1 MGCVPCSAG
10 KYGAAGTSLC
20 VDCEPGKSQ
29 AQTGAD
35 KCGVCE
41 AGKIQPLSGAAQCV
55 SCADGQ
61 LSCQDS
67 VQCLDVCPAGTYKVL
82 GVPQCMYC
90 PRGKNTDKS
99 GQASCYDCAYV
110 AGACVEKCPAGYRMV
125 ADRICEEC
133 PSGKYAAQP
142 AATACSSC
150 LPGQYAKPGATNC
163 TTCLPG
169 TYVDGFK
176 CSTCPNGKYSC
187 NSGCVDEPI
196 YIPNFKTDSSY
207 YPQCAPCDAAFP
219 DGDCFRGDEPGRRK
233 EYRQNCSTTSAG
245 SCVPCS
251 DRTPCPAGKQW
262 ECRANKV
269 GCFACA
275 AGKYKAVAAA
285 PECADCDAQC
295 PAGMF
300 AKNCSGENAG
310 TCTICAPEFCGA
322 GQYYDCQEETCRSCI
337 EGRIAGSAAR
347 CPQGQYVAGC
357 GGTDAGACAA
367 CPLCYGRREGCEG
380 ASPGTCVRAAAC
392 PAQGYERVGAY
403 TLGAVVEDGEC
414 KRSELLALTPPCAL
428 AAASVR
434 GGTVLGGLGWPGD
447 YGAPGA
453 LGEAGLCSVMCDG
466 RGTFDSQQCGGPWA
480 CRRARCSAA
489 DEPRACPVAL
499 DGWGPDEEWKLDVA
513 CKKCA
518 DCGTPQVEFAGRPGW
533 GRGCARECS
542 ALLCAPGEI
551 YDWTD
556 GVCKPCAW
564 LWDPRLCGTHV
575 AGGVTGNLPRVAF
588 PACRALGAELGAEL
602 GADYGACS
610 ACANSCAASD
620 AFPASGCTCRQCVR
634 AGAARASYVDA
645 NASTQVV
652 FCQVRACNATDR
664 TGVRNDGTLCA
675 DACSRVACAAG
686 ERLLPCGLPHDTRC
700 VAQWPPAADAAP
712 RERAVVGLSASVLE
726 REDDGLDGPRWASFE
741 NVLVN
746 LREREQ
752 QQFQCV
758 WNAAGI
764 TDSVFAPGGV
774 SAVFWAAKESSADE
788 YRDRGTKSCRAWP
801 GGSHPLLPLQNALAF
816 EGDAERRVLLNSS
829 ARVLSYAYDGT
840 STVEGDVLAP
850 HRFAN
855 ASDAGE
861 LLLAIDVYE
870 QPAHMLVHV
879 PADRVRAPWARW
891 WRLSLFVGELTTPR
905 PETPMVATIQQH
917 PHAAGRAHDDLVLPS
932 VELQALDVGSPMSFS
947 AYIGAQDTYAFRSSF
962 PFVVSTAERELA
974 VGSISN
980 PLLACSG
987 SAIPTAG
994 PPTSRARCPSTC
1006 GYCRRW
1012 ASQQPRSPG
1021 ACPAA
1026 AASRSPR
1033 RWRACCA

>member
-1 MGCVPCSAG
+1 MQKSDCNIGSIYKASVSAMQKTLLVLCLLAQHSYASTIIRYRIGAYMYDFQCKRNQAPCGDGNYCGADTYRPCTSDDTSCQCRTCEAEYNLYGKYKFPAYNSGWGRCGHLLEPYWPWISSIFKSCPAGHTSPDNNMGCVPCSAG

-380 ASPGTCVRAAAC
+380 ASPGT
-392 PAQGYERVGAY
+392 
-403 TLGAVVEDGEC
+403 
-414 KRSELLALTPPCAL
+414 
-428 AAASVR
+428 
-434 GGTVLGGLGWPGD
+434 
-447 YGAPGA
+447 
-453 LGEAGLCSVMCDG
+453 
-466 RGTFDSQQCGGPWA
+466 
-480 CRRARCSAA
+480 
-489 DEPRACPVAL
+489 
-499 DGWGPDEEWKLDVA
+499 
-513 CKKCA
+513 
-518 DCGTPQVEFAGRPGW
+518 
-533 GRGCARECS
+533 
-542 ALLCAPGEI
+542 
-551 YDWTD
+551 
-556 GVCKPCAW
+556 
-564 LWDPRLCGTHV
+564 RL
-575 AGGVTGNLPRVAF
+575 
-588 PACRALGAELGAEL
+588 
-602 GADYGACS
+602 
-610 ACANSCAASD
+610 
-620 AFPASGCTCRQCVR
+620 
-634 AGAARASYVDA
+634 
-645 NASTQVV
+645 
-652 FCQVRACNATDR
+652 
-664 TGVRNDGTLCA
+664 
-675 DACSRVACAAG
+675 
-686 ERLLPCGLPHDTRC
+686 RL
-700 VAQWPPAADAAP
+700 
-712 RERAVVGLSASVLE
+712 
-726 REDDGLDGPRWASFE
+726 
-741 NVLVN
+741 
-746 LREREQ
+746 
-752 QQFQCV
+752 
-758 WNAAGI
+758 
-764 TDSVFAPGGV
+764 
-774 SAVFWAAKESSADE
+774 
-788 YRDRGTKSCRAWP
+788 
-801 GGSHPLLPLQNALAF
+801 
-816 EGDAERRVLLNSS
+816 
-829 ARVLSYAYDGT
+829 
-840 STVEGDVLAP
+840 
-850 HRFAN
+850 
-855 ASDAGE
+855 
-861 LLLAIDVYE
+861 
-870 QPAHMLVHV
+870 
-879 PADRVRAPWARW
+879 
-891 WRLSLFVGELTTPR
+891 
-905 PETPMVATIQQH
+905 
-917 PHAAGRAHDDLVLPS
+917 
-932 VELQALDVGSPMSFS
+932 
-947 AYIGAQDTYAFRSSF
+947 
-962 PFVVSTAERELA
+962 
-974 VGSISN
+974 
-980 PLLACSG
+980 
-987 SAIPTAG
+987 
-994 PPTSRARCPSTC
+994 
-1006 GYCRRW
+1006 
-1012 ASQQPRSPG
+1012 
-1021 ACPAA
+1021 
-1026 AASRSPR
+1026 
-1033 RWRACCA
+1033 